1 MTISFLVADM
11 DNDVTN
17 SPLQPILLM
26 GRYQKEATNLAQTF
40 SSPLN
45 STKIRLF
52 QTIFKI
58 TIATQNNIQSLFLK
72 KYTVPIIQ
80 YSSLLYQYMSSS
92 YDPNKYTNYIIVLT
106 HAMVLLL
113 TCPHASN
120 ESSRQ

>member
-1 MTISFLVADM
+1 MATDVAADIAPDVAFFGCWRGTFLATNMTISFLFADM

-26 GRYQKEATNLAQTF
+26 GRYQKQATNLAQTF

-52 QTIFKI
+52 QTISKI

-80 YSSLLYQYMSSS
+80 YSSLLYRS
-92 YDPNKYTNYIIVLT
+92 
-106 HAMVLLL
+106 
-113 TCPHASN
+113 
-120 ESSRQ
+120 

>member
-1 MTISFLVADM
+1 MTISFLFADM

-26 GRYQKEATNLAQTF
+26 GRYQKQATNLAQTF

-52 QTIFKI
+52 QTISKI

-72 KYTVPIIQ
+72 NIQ
-80 YSSLLYQYMSSS
+80 YQSSNTQAYCIDHNNIKAISTKVQQ
-92 YDPNKYTNYIIVLT
+92 K
-106 HAMVLLL
+106 
-113 TCPHASN
+113 
-120 ESSRQ
+120 